1 VPAGKLGTIPDAV
14 ALAEA
19 LGLDPLVEIGDGY
32 APQIRHP
39 VRWTTYRTAT
49 PTPPPA
55 LGEHDAAVRAW
66 LATPST
72 PVDPKVT
79 R

>member
-1 VPAGKLGTIPDAV
+1 AGTVGTLPDAI
-14 ALAEA
+14 ALAGS
-19 LGLDPLVEIGDGY
+19 LGLDPLVRVGDGY

-39 VRWTTYRTAT
+39 VRWRTYRTAA
-49 PTPPPA
+49 PTHPPA

-66 LATPST
+66 LAAPSI
-72 PVDPKVT
+72 PE